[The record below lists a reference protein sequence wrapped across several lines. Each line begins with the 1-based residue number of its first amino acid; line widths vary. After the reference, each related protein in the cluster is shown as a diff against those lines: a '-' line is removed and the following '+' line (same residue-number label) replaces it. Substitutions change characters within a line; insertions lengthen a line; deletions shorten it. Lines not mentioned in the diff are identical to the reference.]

1 MVIVDIDIAMVLLK
15 YNTCSHILQLF
26 NIVVCLFCL
35 YFVLFVC
42 FISFM
47 TYSLIPVNLLIGV

>member
-1 MVIVDIDIAMVLLK
+1 MLLGGITLT
-15 YNTCSHILQLF
+15 YTTDPASHILQLF

-42 FISFM
+42 FISFI
-47 TYSLIPVNLLIGV
+47 TYSFIPVNLLIGV